1 MAPVIDW
8 EYVLGRRL
16 GFPRYEQIAAVFEA
30 EIAAGRLGSGSRLPA
45 VRQLSRELGVS
56 SATVAAAYELL
67 NRRGWTRGEVGRGT
81 FVRGT
86 TDDGH
91 TRGRASRVAQFG
103 ASQTDD
109 VRSRPAPPRLW
120 RQRALAASAA
130 RLRKAFER
138 AVDCTTGR
146 PDPALLPLA
155 ALRRALSRAIEVAE
169 PEDLQYA
176 GPEPVEALA
185 SQLLLRL
192 ARDGVRAQA
201 QDLVIGSSALELLVL
216 ALDAHI
222 GAGRR
227 HLVAVEEPGYSRAFD
242 AIERAGHR
250 LVGIELDDTG
260 AVPGSLQAALE
271 AGAMAV
277 LLTPR
282 AHNPTGVSWD
292 AQRRAALADV
302 LAASPDV
309 LAIEDDH
316 FAELAIA
323 RPGSLFADPRLA
335 ERVVYIRSFGKS
347 IAPDLRLAVAVA
359 RPRLRAGIAEAES
372 LTSGWSSRLTQ
383 RALASVLAD
392 PELDAAL
399 DVARRAYADRR
410 SLVRQAITTALVPA
424 GASAAGDDGLNIWVQ
439 LPFGA
444 DAVEVL
450 ERAADLGVLAAPGEP
465 YFIRPGRADVL
476 RLTTA
481 ALDTGRAAEL
491 GAALGR
497 AAANAVRAGTATVCV

>member
-8 EYVLGRRL
+8 KDVLGRSP
-16 GFPRYEQIAAVFEA
+16 GPPRYEQIATVFEA
-30 EIAAGRLGSGSRLPA
+30 EIAAGRLGPGSRLPA
-45 VRQLSRELGVS
+45 VRQLARELSVS

-81 FVRGT
+81 FVLGA
-86 TDDGH
+86 TDDGR
-91 TRGRASRVAQFG
+91 TRDQAPRAAQFS
-103 ASQTDD
+103 ASPTDCA
-109 VRSRPAPPRLW
+109 RSRPGRPRLW
-120 RQRALAASAA
+120 RQRALTTSAA
-130 RLRKAFER
+130 RLRKAFPR

-146 PDPALLPLA
+146 PDPALLPMA
-155 ALRRALSRAIEVAE
+155 VLRRALSTAIEVAN

-185 SQLLLRL
+185 GQLLLRL
-192 ARDGVRAQA
+192 GRDGVRAQA

-216 ALDAHI
+216 ALDAHT
-222 GAGRR
+222 GAGR

-242 AIERAGHR
+242 AIERAGYR
-250 LVGIELDDTG
+250 LVGIEVDDTG
-260 AVPGSLQAALE
+260 AVPGSLQTALE
-271 AGAMAV
+271 AGALAV

-292 AQRRAALADV
+292 AERRAALADV
-302 LAASPDV
+302 LAAFPEV

-323 RPGSLFADPRLA
+323 QPGSLFADPRLE
-335 ERVVYIRSFGKS
+335 ERVVYLRSFGKS

-410 SLVRQAITTALVPA
+410 CLASHAITAALAPA
-424 GASAAGDDGLNIWVQ
+424 GAGAAGDDGLNIWVQ

-476 RLTTA
+476 RLTVA
-481 ALDTGRAAEL
+481 ALDTERAGEL
-491 GAALGR
+491 CAALGR
-497 AAANAVRAGTATVCV
+497 AAADAMRAGTATVCV